1 MGSTAEATAA
11 IQAVPKWRHRIEVA
25 PGVWTPGHEDTAAE
39 LGRLA
44 IPSDLTGRTVLAPDT
59 DGTYDVVLFINVL
72 YHLKNPLL
80 ALERIASV
88 VKPGGT
94 LILKT
99 YYRNDVRIW
108 VKGKPYGFD
117 IDRKPKWWFFPTTEL
132 GGDPTNWFGPN
143 RRAVETALEVSGFRD
158 VRRVATHVDR
168 VYYHATRS

>member
-1 MGSTAEATAA
+1 MTAIDDESSLLAGGINGFRVAA
-11 IQAVPKWRHRIEVA
+11 DLLDSSVEYRV
-25 PGVWTPGHEDTAAE
+25 GDVHE
-39 LGRLA
+39 
-44 IPSDLTGRTVLAPDT
+44 LAPDT
-59 DGTYDVVLFINVL
+59 EGTFDVVLFINVL

-99 YYRNDVRIW
+99 YYRNDVRVW

-117 IDRKPKWWFFPTTEL
+117 FDKKPKWWFFPTTEL